1 MQNILE
7 LSSRFNWIDILI
19 FIVFLRLIFISLKQ
33 GLAIEFFKLL
43 GVFSGL
49 YLALHYYFSL
59 ALYLNGRS
67 GNKNSPGLFLEF
79 SSYLALIALGYLVFW
94 LLRVLIFRFITAEI
108 NPFLSRWG
116 GGILGFLRALLLS
129 GLILFAILIPKSTY
143 FRESVRYSLSG
154 RYFVQ
159 VAPATYTWIWESI
172 VSKFNSKEKF
182 NSAILDVYSAELKQ
196 KKKNK

>member
-7 LSSRFNWIDILI
+7 FSRRINWIDILV

-33 GLAIEFFKLL
+33 GLAMEFFKLL

-59 ALYLNGRS
+59 AVYFNGRS
-67 GNKNSPGLFLEF
+67 GNKNSPGQFLEF
-79 SSYLALIALGYLVFW
+79 SSYIILLAFGYLIFW
-94 LLRVLIFRFITAEI
+94 LLRVLVFRFMTAQI
-108 NPFLSRWG
+108 NPILSKWG
-116 GGILGFLRALLLS
+116 GFFLGFLRAVLLS

-154 RYFVQ
+154 KYFAQ

-172 VSKFNSKEKF
+172 VSKFNSGEKF
-182 NSAILDVYSAELKQ
+182 NNAIIDVYSAEPKQ

>member
-19 FIVFLRLIFISLKQ
+19 FIVFLRLIFVSQKQ
-33 GLAIEFFKLL
+33 GLAMEFFKLL

-59 ALYLNGRS
+59 AVYLNGRS
-67 GNKNSPGLFLEF
+67 GNKNSPGQFLEF
-79 SSYLALIALGYLVFW
+79 SSYIILLAFGYLVFW
-94 LLRVLIFRFITAEI
+94 LLRVSVFRFMTAEI
-108 NPFLSRWG
+108 NPILNKWG
-116 GGILGFLRALLLS
+116 GFFLGFLRALLLS

-154 RYFVQ
+154 TYFAQ

-172 VSKFNSKEKF
+172 VSKFNSGEKF
-182 NSAILDVYSAELKQ
+182 NNAILDVYSAEPKQ